1 MSLERAEIATQ
12 DGSIRVNCLFN
23 PKEYT
28 IARQNRWEVTIAKGK
43 NIPTVEFSGGQPATL
58 RMQLF
63 FDTYEAGTDVRKH
76 TEGLWKMMRIDEAT
90 QQRETGKGEPPKV
103 VFTWGLNW
111 TFDAVIENLSQ
122 RFTLFKSDG
131 TPVRSTVDV
140 TFKQIKDEL
149 KFAGTNPTSG
159 GGEAQRVHIVE
170 AGDRI
175 DWIAFQEYHDSTKW
189 RLIAEANNLM
199 RPRQL
204 RPGQRLIIPME

>member
-1 MSLERAEIATQ
+1 MSLEKAEIATE
-12 DGSIRVNCLFN
+12 DGSIKVSCLFN

-28 IARQNRWEVTIAKGK
+28 IARYNRWEVTIAKGK

-63 FDTYEAGTDVRKH
+63 FDTYETGIDVRKH
-76 TEGLWKMMRIDEAT
+76 TEGLWKMMRIDEDT
-90 QQRETGKGEPPKV
+90 QQQETGKGEPPKV
-103 VFTWGLNW
+103 VFTWGRNW
-111 TFDAVIENLSQ
+111 TFDAVIENISQ
-122 RFTLFKSDG
+122 RFTLFKADG

-140 TFKQIKDEL
+140 SFKQIKDEL

-159 GGEAQRVHIVE
+159 GGKAQRVHIVE
-170 AGDRI
+170 AGDRL
-175 DWIAFQEYHDSTKW
+175 DWIAYQEYRDSTKW

-204 RPGQRLIIPME
+204 RPGLRLIVPTE

>member
-1 MSLERAEIATQ
+1 MSLEKAEIATE
-12 DGSIRVNCLFN
+12 DGSIRVRCLFN

-28 IARQNRWEVTIAKGK
+28 IQRSNRWKVEIAKGK
-43 NIPTVEFSGGQPATL
+43 NMPEAEFSGGEPASL

-76 TEGLWKMMRIDEAT
+76 TEGLWKMMRIDEST

-103 VFTWGLNW
+103 VFTWGKIW
-111 TFDAVIENLSQ
+111 AFDAVIESISQ
-122 RFTLFKSDG
+122 RFTLFKADG
-131 TPVRSTVDV
+131 TPVRSTVDL
-140 TFKQIKDEL
+140 TLKQIQDEL

-170 AGDRI
+170 AGDRL
-175 DWIAFQEYHDSTKW
+175 DWIAYQEYRDSTKW
-189 RLIAEANNLM
+189 RLIAKANDLM

-204 RPGQRLIIPME
+204 RPGQRLIIPTE